1 MKSPAAERAAQ
12 GRPVPAV
19 ADRPDGGPVI
29 TAPDVM
35 CGTPSPGV
43 GRPAGGFLQRSA

>member
-1 MKSPAAERAAQ
+1 MKFPAAERVAS

-19 ADRPDGGPVI
+19 ADRPDGAPVI
-29 TAPDVM
+29 TASDVM
-35 CGTPSPGV
+35 CGTPPPAA

>member
-1 MKSPAAERAAQ
+1 MAP
-12 GRPVPAV
+12 GRSVPTV
-19 ADRPDGGPVI
+19 ADRPDGAPVI

-35 CGTPSPGV
+35 CGTPSPAV